1 MSVWVDKG
9 DKTAFIITIS
19 LEVFNVE
26 LKTLTNSF
34 VKASSFINHLLL
46 FGGEFLSCWNFK
58 KNIIKRNVT
67 RPFEEGQVFCW
78 KKVLMIIF
86 LTRMNSK

>member
-46 FGGEFLSCWNFK
+46 FDGEFLSCWKFK

-67 RPFEEGQVFCW
+67 RPFEDSQVFCW

-86 LTRMNSK
+86 